1 MINIFHNA
9 AAFVLPV
16 CALAAAGMAAVGAFA
31 SQQKTVVVTDR
42 RWTRVYGT
50 PADPQSRGT
59 TG

>member
-1 MINIFHNA
+1 MNQIFHTT

-16 CALAAAGMAAVGAFA
+16 SALAAAGMAAIGAFA
-31 SQQKTVVVTDR
+31 SQKKSVVVTDR
-42 RWTRVYGT
+42 SWTRVYGT